1 MSSGEPGAAP
11 SGPVPQPSEP
21 VAQPTEPAFFSSQ
34 PTFLSQPVFPDLA
47 PPRRQNAGVDRPAF
61 PDLPKA
67 GSGQPGGTGAPGGPP
82 TRPGQPGSSVSAGT
96 HRGLPRRVRQANL
109 SPHLRNSPASGTAAS
124 FREPEVR
131 SPEQAQSLLASLQR
145 GWERG
150 REAEVPDSDGA
161 ADGRD
166 ARDSARGA
174 SQEET

>member
-1 MSSGEPGAAP
+1 MTPSQPGSAP
-11 SGPVPQPSEP
+11 GDP
-21 VAQPTEPAFFSSQ
+21 VAQPGERVGQSEPAFFSSQ

-47 PPRRQNAGVDRPAF
+47 APGQQSAQADRSVF
-61 PDLPKA
+61 PDLPVA
-67 GSGQPGGTGAPGGPP
+67 GRGQPGGTGGPP
-82 TRPGQPGSSVSAGT
+82 ARPGQPGSSVSSGT

-109 SPHLRNSPASGTAAS
+109 SPHLRNGPAAGTAAS
-124 FREPEVR
+124 FREPDAR

-166 ARDSARGA
+166 ARDKARGA
-174 SQEET
+174 SQEDT